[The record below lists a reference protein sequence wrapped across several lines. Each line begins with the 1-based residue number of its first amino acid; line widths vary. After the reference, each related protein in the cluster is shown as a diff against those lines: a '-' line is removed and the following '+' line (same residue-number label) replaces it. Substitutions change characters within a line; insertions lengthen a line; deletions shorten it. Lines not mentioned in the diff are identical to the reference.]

1 MNPTALTAVPTGSK
15 TTAARFNSVMPD
27 RLQVGAAPPS
37 AGPLDQLSRGR
48 LRRLL
53 VGWFGEFPT
62 LDAHLEL
69 LDTRGCWY
77 AEKALGEWDR
87 EHPDSFF
94 GLVRHVVRTQ
104 LGGPVPA
111 PDIEGWLAGGQPDD
125 PALADVWQQMLVF
138 RYLPWLP
145 PAAAPRQETNAGLE
159 MVDAIVAGWPEDQLD
174 GFLRGY
180 GALENN
186 LERRLIVLPPV
197 DA

>member
-1 MNPTALTAVPTGSK
+1 MNPTALTVVPTGSR
-15 TTAARFNSVMPD
+15 TTAARFDSVMPD
-27 RLQVGAAPPS
+27 RLQVGAEPPS

-53 VGWFGEFPT
+53 VDYF
-62 LDAHLEL
+62 
-69 LDTRGCWY
+69 
-77 AEKALGEWDR
+77 GEWDR

-138 RYLPWLP
+138 RYLPWLR

-180 GALENN
+180 GALENI